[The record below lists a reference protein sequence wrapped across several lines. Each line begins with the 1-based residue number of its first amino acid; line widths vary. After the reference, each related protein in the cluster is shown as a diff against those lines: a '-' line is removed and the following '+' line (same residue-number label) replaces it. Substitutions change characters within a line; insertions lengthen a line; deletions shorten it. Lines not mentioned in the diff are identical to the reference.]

1 MLYFTDVSSNIQTE
15 TVTFKAL
22 KNPSSVRV
30 YEQNFER
37 NLINTNGILQK
48 YIEKDVDL
56 YVELGT
62 TTRKVTGKLLG
73 YNSGYIIQTK
83 NGIQVFNKIAG
94 IEFSSLP
101 DGFFTTPTLNW
112 KVWSELVQTTSCEV
126 AYRTTGFKWSADYSL
141 TLNQEQ
147 TKADIGGWVT
157 IDNNSGKK
165 YVNAK
170 LKLIAGDVNTVSNNI
185 YGGGRGGMVMLRSA
199 APSFS

>member
-1 MLYFTDVSSNIQTE
+1 MVKDVRRISFDKGQSMLYFTDVSSNIQTE

-30 YEQNFER
+30 FEQNFER

-48 YIEKDVDL
+48 YIQKDVDL

-94 IEFSSLP
+94 I
-101 DGFFTTPTLNW
+101 
-112 KVWSELVQTTSCEV
+112 
-126 AYRTTGFKWSADYSL
+126 
-141 TLNQEQ
+141 
-147 TKADIGGWVT
+147 
-157 IDNNSGKK
+157 
-165 YVNAK
+165 
-170 LKLIAGDVNTVSNNI
+170 
-185 YGGGRGGMVMLRSA
+185 
-199 APSFS
+199 